1 MIPRKIFSEEHEIF
15 RDSVRRF
22 FDAEVAPHYE
32 TWEEEGKVPRALWG
46 KLGEAGFLCPTVPE
60 EYGGPGGDYLFNA
73 IVDEE
78 IMRYGAAG
86 IAGISVHNDIIVPY
100 LVDYGT
106 EEQKT
111 TWLPRMVSGE
121 VVTAIGMTEPGGGSD
136 LQAIRTKA
144 VLDGNHYVINGQKTF
159 ISNGQSADMVLAAVK
174 TDTDLGAKG
183 TSLVMIEADREG
195 YSRGRNLKKIG
206 QRAGDTSE
214 LFFADVRVPTT
225 NMVGEEGQGF
235 RYMMEKLPQE
245 RLAIA
250 VMAAAHAEAALEW
263 TVAYVKERKAFGR
276 SIAEFQNTRFKM
288 AEMFADVTAGR
299 TFVDRCLELH
309 LDGGL
314 DVPTAAMAKF
324 WLTEV
329 ECRVMDECLQLH
341 GGYGYMREFPIA
353 RAWADARVQRIYGG
367 TTEIM
372 KEIVA
377 RSIFPKE

>member
-1 MIPRKIFSEEHEIF
+1 MIPRKIFAEEHEIF

-22 FDAEVAPHYE
+22 FDAEVVPHYE
-32 TWEEEGKVPRALWG
+32 DWEAAGMAPRELWG
-46 KLGEAGFLCPTVPE
+46 KLGDAGFLCPMVPE
-60 EYGGPGGDYLFNA
+60 EYGGVGGDYLFNA
-73 IVDEE
+73 IIDEE
-78 IMRYGAAG
+78 IMRYGVAG

-106 EEQKT
+106 EEQKS

-136 LQAIRTKA
+136 LQAIRTTAK
-144 VLDGNHYVINGQKTF
+144 LDGNHYVINGQKTF
-159 ISNGQSADMVLAAVK
+159 ISNGQTADMVLAAVK
-174 TDTDLGAKG
+174 TDADEGARG

-250 VMAAAHAEAALEW
+250 VMAIAHAEAALEW
-263 TVAYVKERKAFGR
+263 TVEYVKERKAFRR

-288 AEMFADVTAGR
+288 AEMHADVTAGR